1 MGMDHAARI
10 EQCLETA
17 VDRATGQASGR
28 GCPPKLSKAVH
39 SAVFP
44 GGARLRPQ
52 LTLAVAG
59 ASGAQEEDVA
69 CVDGAAA
76 AIELMHCA
84 SLVHDDLPCF
94 DDADLRRGKPTVH
107 QLYGEEIAVLAGDG
121 LIVQAFQALCDGC
134 AAHPERLVGLV
145 SCLSSAVGMAGGIVA
160 GQAWESEAHINLK
173 EYHCAKTGSLFVGA
187 VSAGALAA
195 GSDPQPWRPLGM
207 KIGEAYQLADD
218 LLDARGNREE
228 AGKPVGQDASHHRPS
243 AVDVYGIKGTVK
255 RLSRVV
261 AEAVD
266 SIPDCEGAKA
276 LQSLIL
282 AQSKRLV
289 PADLAAAAA

>member
-1 MGMDHAARI
+1 MDHAARI

-17 VDRATGQASGR
+17 VDRATGR
-28 GCPPKLSKAVH
+28 GCPPMLSKAVH

-52 LTLAVAG
+52 LTLAVAA
-59 ASGAQEEDVA
+59 ASGGQDVDIA

-94 DDADLRRGKPTVH
+94 DDADLRRGKATVH

-134 AAHPERLVGLV
+134 AEHPGRLVGLV

-160 GQAWESEAHINLK
+160 GQAWESETNINIK

-187 VSAGALAA
+187 VSAGALAV
-195 GSDPQPWRPLGM
+195 GSDPRPWRPLGM

-218 LLDARGNREE
+218 LLDARGSREE
-228 AGKPVGQDASHHRPS
+228 AGKPVGQDKSHHRPS
-243 AVDVYGIKGTVK
+243 AVDVYGLKGTVK
-255 RLSRVV
+255 RLSQVV
-261 AEAVD
+261 AEAVG

-289 PADLAAAAA
+289 PADLAAAVA

>member
-1 MGMDHAARI
+1 MDHEARI

-17 VDRATGQASGR
+17 VDRATGR
-28 GCPPKLSKAVH
+28 GCPPMLSKAVH

-52 LTLAVAG
+52 LTLAVAA
-59 ASGAQEEDVA
+59 ASGGGDRDVA

-94 DDADLRRGKPTVH
+94 DDADLRRGKATVH

-134 AAHPERLVGLV
+134 VDHPERLVGLV
-145 SCLSSAVGMAGGIVA
+145 SCVSSAVGMAGGIVA
-160 GQAWESEAHINLK
+160 GQAWESEKTINLK

-195 GSDPQPWRPLGM
+195 GANPQPWRPLGM
-207 KIGEAYQLADD
+207 RIGEAYQLADD

-243 AVDVYGIKGTVK
+243 AVDVYGLKGTVK
-255 RLSRVV
+255 RLSQVV
-261 AEAVD
+261 AEAVA
-266 SIPDCEGAKA
+266 SIPDCEGSQA
-276 LQSLIL
+276 LKDLIL

-289 PADLAAAAA
+289 PAELASASA